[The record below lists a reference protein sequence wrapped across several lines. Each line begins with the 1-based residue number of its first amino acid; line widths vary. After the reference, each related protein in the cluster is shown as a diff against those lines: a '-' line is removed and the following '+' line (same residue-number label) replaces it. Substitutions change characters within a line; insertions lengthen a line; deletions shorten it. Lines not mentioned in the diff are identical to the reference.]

1 MWLFNFKFSLVLS
14 LFSRSLIAFVI
25 LVVLFKCML
34 IKFLWTGSRLTEV
47 IRIFSKCSKCH
58 CYMSLNVI
66 AICCFQKKFQKSF
79 TCVIYD
85 KKSKIA

>member
-34 IKFLWTGSRLTEV
+34 IKFLWTCSRLTEV
-47 IRIFSKCSKCH
+47 ITISSKCSKVNFLFTLRFL
-58 CYMSLNVI
+58 SLAYLI
-66 AICCFQKKFQKSF
+66 KS
-79 TCVIYD
+79 CLL
-85 KKSKIA
+85 